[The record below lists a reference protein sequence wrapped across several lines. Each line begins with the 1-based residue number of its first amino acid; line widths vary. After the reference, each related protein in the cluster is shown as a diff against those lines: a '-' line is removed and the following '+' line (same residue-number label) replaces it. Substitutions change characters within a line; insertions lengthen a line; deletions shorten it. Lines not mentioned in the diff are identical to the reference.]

1 MSKTLDRSSI
11 SFNDKENTSFFS
23 SDLFNKE
30 NDESILNNRNNIR
43 ERNNDSLLIISPPKA
58 IKGQPKLTSDKRK
71 NNNQSNSFI
80 KNNELQVN
88 VSYGQSTKNKAK
100 KAALFRE
107 QRSRLSIT
115 PVVLTSMDTDNT
127 TNTNTTTSN
136 NNNSE
141 TIDMSEG
148 QSSDILKKTKSQKRK
163 QKKKNIN
170 TIASTKLMFDNKWA
184 DKQEKSFTDWMNFT
198 FSQGYINV
206 NDKSVNDGIDN
217 ELTSSIDN
225 TGDGLRTLIQKRAE
239 ARIRQQA
246 MSIYHG
252 DIMKPVIANLEQ
264 EIAEERIV
272 MRDDRDVHSDLG
284 LQESLM
290 KYLFSYELQWLRLG
304 LEVVFGE
311 IISLPNK
318 STSIECTSNNKQW
331 KNTIKSFIS
340 QRMVANSEISSQF
353 TKNMLIHVK
362 QEKKMKK
369 LLRRHLLVKFLSVIL
384 LLDNIRTASGSCIL
398 NIPTIFMKN
407 ASIKSSKDLL
417 NKFCRDFLKGEG
429 DFLRRLSLIGFT
441 VKFEQTFID
450 EFDFTVSNLAIDL
463 RDGVRLTRLLELLTK
478 ETNSISL
485 SLRVPAVSR
494 LQKLHNVNLVLKK
507 LDDSMTAASS
517 TSEAKDIV
525 DGHRDKTLLLLW
537 KLLYTFELR
546 MLIDPE
552 IVSQE
557 INQINENNTWRKSV
571 YGVEEASNLAVSVP
585 TSVKSMSSK
594 KKFTSLTPVKGS
606 KNSSSD
612 YNSLSDSLLRWV
624 DSISS
629 QYGVPVVNLASCL
642 SDGRALCLLIHYY
655 HPTILPTK
663 LIKKTSNNL
672 INSQS
677 LLFSEL
683 DAYTE
688 DDTSKFSQQEMK
700 AAIDG
705 EHRNF
710 NLLRRSCNEIGG
722 IPLFLSG
729 VCDTKN
735 PPEEKTMLIFLGY
748 LFSRLIE
755 SSEQVRAAIRIQ
767 RLCKSYLKKIDFK
780 SSSETEATIID
791 DIDEVVE
798 GVVVVSKRRSSI
810 MPVDTSIHTISKRES
825 ISSKR
830 ESFASISSSV
840 YRDIP
845 ICIAISPNQAATIIN
860 RKIRSFLQRSWYLSN
875 RIKLQSERLEAEKL
889 YEIQKENSR
898 LMKEQA
904 MLEFNKKIEEH
915 RLIEEE
921 QRLVDEE
928 YDEMIRVKEEE
939 EEHLL
944 VVQQEEATLAMQ
956 RQLAIEEEERCLAI
970 QLAEEEEKNRIQQI
984 NMIEEARKLEI
995 AMAKAQAET
1004 AEQALVEMQARVNA
1018 AEQEAKALQ
1027 DRLELEAVL
1036 ANEKANELIQIEKQN
1051 QLKIQQEKELEL
1063 KKLRLEEEKIEEIKL
1078 KVKEDAIR
1086 IQKEQYESQLLVEKE
1101 ISSKSRAELESYRA
1115 AEIVTRELAEKK
1127 ANELKIEQ
1135 EQKLKLEEEMKNN
1148 LLLEQ
1153 KKELEMKIMSEKIA
1167 QAKAQEE
1174 LEARLLLEKNA
1185 LLQELEEVRGHGKQ
1199 VEADAIRQRIAL
1211 EENYS
1216 NELQRSV
1223 NELRAQISEST
1234 RLKAEEEKEL
1244 SNQAIMIEKQ
1254 EKEKVLQQMI
1264 TESEGR
1270 REAEKKL
1277 DMIEDARI
1285 LKEQQAQQKLKE
1297 IEKRN
1302 KLMNLSS
1309 IIIQSTWRMH
1319 SKILLCQRIQHSIV
1333 SFQSRVRGSIVR
1345 KQQKALELAVF
1356 ILQSLWKRK
1365 CYLRV
1370 LTSTNNAS
1378 TKIKS
1383 NWNMRQARLTY
1394 KLQLNSIKI
1403 MQRMYRS
1410 YRLYKNY
1417 CKVVNTRKLLHA
1429 LSSTIIQSKFRMM
1442 IQRKS
1447 YLNEL
1452 QLLSEDSARKIANE
1466 IKIKEFKSKNV
1477 ITSFF
1482 RMVLI
1487 KKHQLEENQ
1496 IKMKKSVGIIS
1507 KWFKNSILP
1516 FIRIRKLR
1524 NGFVRLQAF
1533 YHAKKIRNKRSK
1545 KIISIHSR
1553 IEIANLSAKENPS
1566 LQMGKRTQDALVVLQ
1581 TGKMISKVL
1590 KSCQILELS
1599 TQLSIRCCET
1609 FARANASSI
1618 LFGLIRSCNRSTPHQ
1633 ELLKHALV
1641 VLLNVGRRDH
1651 LASIVAEAPEATEVL
1666 VDLMQMFRDKSSIFC
1681 LACELLC
1688 RLVSASDNVKSVVNS
1703 SESRKRIDG
1712 LLQIMER
1719 KKRLD
1724 SKVKSL
1730 NSGKSTD
1737 VATATPLKNKGHEL
1751 YQIYNEPLMCIQTL
1765 ANLL

>member
-1 MSKTLDRSSI
+1 MSNKTLDRSSSI
-11 SFNDKENTSFFS
+11 SFNDKQNTSFFS

-30 NDESILNNRNNIR
+30 NDESVLNNNK
-43 ERNNDSLLIISPPKA
+43 ERNNNSLLIISPPKA
-58 IKGQPKLTSDKRK
+58 VKGQPQLTSDKGK
-71 NNNQSNSFI
+71 NNNQSKSNNSFI

-88 VSYGQSTKNKAK
+88 VGFGQSTKNKAK

-115 PVVLTSMDTDNT
+115 PVVPVVLTTMDNESI
-127 TNTNTTTSN
+127 NI
-136 NNNSE
+136 E
-141 TIDMSEG
+141 TIDMSERL
-148 QSSDILKKTKSQKRK
+148 SSDNIKKTKSHKK
-163 QKKKNIN
+163 NQKKKNN
-170 TIASTKLMFDNKWA
+170 TTTNPTTKLMYDNKWA

-198 FSQGYINV
+198 FSQGYINA
-206 NDKSVNDGIDN
+206 NDKPVDDGLDN
-217 ELTSSIDN
+217 ELTIN
-225 TGDGLRTLIQKRAE
+225 NAGDGLRTLIQKRAE
-239 ARIRQQA
+239 ARIRQQTMA
-246 MSIYHG
+246 IYHG
-252 DIMKPVIANLEQ
+252 DVMKPVITNLEL

-318 STSIECTSNNKQW
+318 STSIECTSDNKQW

-340 QRMVANSEISSQF
+340 QRMLANTEISSQF
-353 TKNMLIHVK
+353 TKNMLINVK
-362 QEKKMKK
+362 QEKKMKN
-369 LLRRHLLVKFLSVIL
+369 LLRRHLLAKFLSVIL
-384 LLDNIRTASGSCIL
+384 LLDNIRTVSGACIL

-407 ASIKSSKDLL
+407 ASIKSSKDML

-450 EFDFTVSNLAIDL
+450 EFDFNVSNLAVDL

-478 ETNSISL
+478 ENNSISL

-507 LDDSMTAASS
+507 LEDSMEATSS

-525 DGHRDKTLLLLW
+525 DGHRDKTLVLLW

-557 INQINENNTWRKSV
+557 INQINENTTWRKSV
-571 YGVEEASNLAVSVP
+571 YGVEEAYNSAVSVS
-585 TSVKSMSSK
+585 TSVKSMFSK
-594 KKFTSLTPVKGS
+594 KKFTSLTPVKAS
-606 KNSSSD
+606 KNPSSD

-629 QYGVPVVNLASCL
+629 QYGVPVINLTSCL

-655 HPTILPTK
+655 HPSILPTK

-672 INSQS
+672 IDSQS
-677 LLFSEL
+677 LLFSDL

-688 DDTSKFSQQEMK
+688 NDTSKFTPQEMK
-700 AAIDG
+700 SAIDG

-710 NLLRRSCNEIGG
+710 SLLKRSCNEIGG

-767 RLCKSYLKKIDFK
+767 RLCKRYLKKFDFK
-780 SSSETEATIID
+780 SSTETEATIID
-791 DIDEVVE
+791 DVDEVVE

-825 ISSKR
+825 MSNKR
-830 ESFASISSSV
+830 ESLASISSSV

-860 RKIRSFLQRSWYLSN
+860 RKISSYLQRVWFLSN
-875 RIKLQSERLEAEKL
+875 RIRLQTERLDAEKL
-889 YEIQKENSR
+889 YKIQKENSR
-898 LMKEQA
+898 LIKEQA
-904 MLEFNKKIEEH
+904 LFEFHKKIEEQ
-915 RLIEEE
+915 RIIQEE

-928 YDEMIRVKEEE
+928 YDEMMRIK
-939 EEHLL
+939 
-944 VVQQEEATLAMQ
+944 QQEEEDYQLELEQEEDDLAMQ
-956 RQLAIEEEERCLAI
+956 HQLAIEEEERLLAI
-970 QLAEEEEKNRIQQI
+970 KLAEEKENNRIQQM

-995 AMAKAQAET
+995 SMAKAQAES
-1004 AEQALVEMQARVNA
+1004 AAQALFEMQARANK
-1018 AEQEAKALQ
+1018 AEQEARDLKV
-1027 DRLELEAVL
+1027 RHELEALL
-1036 ANEKANELIQIEKQN
+1036 AKEKTNELIQIEKQN
-1051 QLKIQQEKELEL
+1051 ILKIQEEKEIEL
-1063 KKLRLEEEKIEEIKL
+1063 KKLRLEEEKNEEIKL
-1078 KVKEDAIR
+1078 KEKEDAIR
-1086 IQKEQYESQLLVEKE
+1086 IQKELYESQLLLEKE
-1101 ISSKSRAELESYRA
+1101 ISSKTRAELESYRA
-1115 AEIVTRELAEKK
+1115 AEIVARELAEKK

-1148 LLLEQ
+1148 LLLVQ

-1167 QAKAQEE
+1167 QAKAREE
-1174 LEARLLLEKNA
+1174 LETRLLLERNT

-1199 VEADAIRQRIAL
+1199 VEADAISQRIAL

-1223 NELRAQISEST
+1223 NELRAQMSECT
-1234 RLKAEEEKEL
+1234 RIKAEEEKEL
-1244 SNQAIMIEKQ
+1244 SNQAIMIERQ
-1254 EKEKVLQQMI
+1254 EKEKLLQQMI

-1270 REAEKKL
+1270 REAERKL
-1277 DMIEDARI
+1277 QMIEDARI
-1285 LKEQQAQQKLKE
+1285 LKEQEAQQKLEE

-1302 KLMNLSS
+1302 KLMNLSI
-1309 IIIQSTWRMH
+1309 IIIQSTWRMY

-1333 SFQSRVRGSIVR
+1333 SLQSRVRGNIVR

-1370 LTSTNNAS
+1370 LNSTNNAS

-1383 NWNMRQARLTY
+1383 IWNMRQAKLTY

-1403 MQRMYRS
+1403 IQQMYRGCKF
-1410 YRLYKNY
+1410 YKNFSNFV
-1417 CKVVNTRKLLHA
+1417 KTKKLLHA
-1429 LSSTIIQSKFRMM
+1429 FSSTIIQSKFRMM

-1452 QLLSEDSARKIANE
+1452 QLISENKARKIANE
-1466 IKIKEFKSKNV
+1466 IKRKEIKSKKV

-1482 RMVLI
+1482 RMVI
-1487 KKHQLEENQ
+1487 TTKHQLEENQ
-1496 IKMKKSVGIIS
+1496 IIMKKSVGIIS

-1516 FIRIRKLR
+1516 FIRIRKLKD
-1524 NGFVRLQAF
+1524 GFVRLQAL
-1533 YHAKKIRNKRSK
+1533 YHAKQIRNKRSK
-1545 KIISIHSR
+1545 KIIAIHAR

-1599 TQLSIRCCET
+1599 TQLSVRCCEA
-1609 FARANASSI
+1609 FAKASASSI

-1688 RLVSASDNVKSVVNS
+1688 RLVSASDNVKSIVNS

-1724 SKVKSL
+1724 TKVKSL
-1730 NSGKSTD
+1730 NSGKTTE
-1737 VATATPLKNKGHEL
+1737 VANLTPLKNKGNEL